1 MLLQAAR
8 KYLTL
13 QVFYYMFIYLMKWMN
28 CLNFERYT
36 REFLK
41 PVDKPCLHL
50 IQMKPRVS

>member
-1 MLLQAAR
+1 MLLRAAR

-13 QVFYYMFIYLMKWMN
+13 QVFYYMFVYLMKWMN

-41 PVDKPCLHL
+41 LAEKAMFTFNPDEA
-50 IQMKPRVS
+50 

>member
-1 MLLQAAR
+1 MLLPAAR

-13 QVFYYMFIYLMKWMN
+13 QVFYYMFVYLMKWMN
-28 CLNFERYT
+28 YLNFERYT

-41 PVDKPCLHL
+41 LAEKPCLPL